1 METLFSGVALGL
13 AIGFGCR
20 WFDIP
25 LPSPPNIVGA
35 LLVVSMTTGFLTAN
49 SLFHNERLAVQAL
62 NSLVNYLKEKP

>member
-1 METLFSGVALGL
+1 MEMLFAGIALGL

-35 LLVVSMTTGFLTAN
+35 LLVVSMTLGFLTAN
-49 SLFHNERLAVQAL
+49 AVFHHEEV
-62 NSLVNYLKEKP
+62 KPSKMSSI

>member
-1 METLFSGVALGL
+1 MEMLFVGIVLGL

-35 LLVVSMTTGFLTAN
+35 LLVVSMTSGFLVAN
-49 SLFHNERLAVQAL
+49 AYFHKEEPVNSASISQA
-62 NSLVNYLKEKP
+62 K